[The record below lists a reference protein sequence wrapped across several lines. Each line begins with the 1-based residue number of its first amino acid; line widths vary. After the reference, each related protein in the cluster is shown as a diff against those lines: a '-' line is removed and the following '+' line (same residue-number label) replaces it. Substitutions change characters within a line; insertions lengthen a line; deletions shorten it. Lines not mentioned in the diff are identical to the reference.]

1 MSVPFRVLR
10 PVLSSLPKATRPH
23 AKGQETLTSWLL
35 FFLWA
40 LFFSPLLSIPCTLGG
55 YVVQYFPK
63 WAIVGYEINL
73 GSLDEF
79 RRIYRHHWKYQS
91 ISYAVGATV
100 LWNFS
105 LSYINMCVCRVSV
118 QQYFPYSGSWL
129 KRMRATDPFHWL
141 LIYRIIEITE
151 IFLNNPISRPIS
163 TH

>member
-105 LSYINMCVCRVSV
+105 LSYINMCVCQFLCNNIFHTVGHGWKGWEPLTH
-118 QQYFPYSGSWL
+118 FIGSLFIESL
-129 KRMRATDPFHWL
+129 KSQKF
-141 LIYRIIEITE
+141 
-151 IFLNNPISRPIS
+151 F
-163 TH
+163 